1 VNFASLIVS
10 MLNGGAF
17 ERKRD
22 RARLVAKPSMKN
34 AGSHLWL
41 GNIVALSQP
50 DFQLGFS
57 L

>member
-41 GNIVALSQP
+41 GNIVAFSQP